1 MTDRPT
7 VANVAYL
14 AVNAGQQWLQN
25 LETEEKTK
33 EKTANLHG
41 TYLSY
46 GTKYQKH
53 ESWDDDDALRSNVG
67 DDGGDGGDGD
77 STVTQRHMSSG
88 HNGNSKHRHTH
99 HTHTPHTHSLS
110 HWWTF
115 CFYQKTQHTLFYYYY
130 NYFYALFQYY
140 SRNVCKAQS
149 QTPSTTLA
157 TCSRSVCGVFQTTSQ
172 SAISW
177 VIL

>member
-88 HNGNSKHRHTH
+88 HNGNSKHT
-99 HTHTPHTHSLS
+99 THTTHHTHSLS
-110 HWWTF
+110 LTDERSASIKRLNTLCFIIIIIIFTHYFNITLEMFAKHNHRHRVQHW
-115 CFYQKTQHTLFYYYY
+115 QH
-130 NYFYALFQYY
+130 AHE
-140 SRNVCKAQS
+140 VCAEFFRRRLKV
-149 QTPSTTLA
+149 PS
-157 TCSRSVCGVFQTTSQ
+157 VG
-172 SAISW
+172 
-177 VIL
+177 